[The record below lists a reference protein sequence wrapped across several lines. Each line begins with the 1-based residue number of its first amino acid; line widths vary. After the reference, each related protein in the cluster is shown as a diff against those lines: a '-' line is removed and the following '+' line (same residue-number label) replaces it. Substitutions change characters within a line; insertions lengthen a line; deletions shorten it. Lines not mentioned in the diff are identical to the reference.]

1 MSGFSSLNVG
11 SQALFAAQ
19 RALDVTGQNVSNVNT
34 EGYSRQRVQQ
44 TSRGGSV
51 TPALWSR
58 SDASAGGVDITGT
71 LRIRDSFLEARAH
84 QEHATY
90 AGLNA
95 LSGTYTDLESTFG
108 EPSATGLQAQMTSFW
123 NSWQDVA
130 NNPGDAGPSGLVLE
144 QAKTVAGTLNGF
156 ATQLSQQWAA
166 TRDALQSTVTDVNSL
181 TAEVARLNG
190 AIRSATLNGGAPN
203 ELSDQRDVLVMRIAE
218 VTGAVATP
226 GDNGVVD
233 LIMGGRALVSG
244 GRSDQLQVGGPTS
257 YPAALA
263 TVSITWAAGQPATV
277 ANGILEGQ
285 LTALNAT
292 IPGAMA
298 DLDVVAANL
307 AETVNRQQ
315 GLGYDRSG
323 NPGEDIF
330 TPGTATVPV
339 TAANLTVVMTDPAG
353 VAASSDIS
361 PVFNGSNAI
370 AMSAHASDAT
380 GPDAQ
385 YRDMMVRL
393 GVQAQSN
400 QRRTEA
406 QYAVTGRVDDAR
418 ESVSGVS
425 IDEEMTNMVMFQ
437 HAYSAAAQYI
447 TTINATLDTLINMT
461 R

>member
-1 MSGFSSLNVG
+1 MSGFSALNVG

-51 TPALWSR
+51 TPAMWSR

-71 LRIRDSFLEARAH
+71 LRIRDGFLEARAH

-108 EPSATGLQAQMTSFW
+108 EPSKTGLQAQMTSFW

-130 NNPGDAGPSGLVLE
+130 NNPGDAGPTGLVLE
-144 QAKTVAGTLNGF
+144 QAKTVAGTFNGF

-166 TRDALQSTVTDVNSL
+166 TRDEVQSTVADVNSL

-190 AIRSATLNGGAPN
+190 AIRSATLSGGAPN

-233 LIMGGRALVSG
+233 LTMGGRTLVSG
-244 GRSDQLQVGGPTS
+244 DRSDQLQAEGPTS

-277 ANGILEGQ
+277 ANGILQGQ

-298 DLDVVAANL
+298 DLDKVAAKL
-307 AETVNRQQ
+307 AETVNDQQ
-315 GLGYDRSG
+315 ASGFDRVGIAGAAIFSG
-323 NPGEDIF
+323 
-330 TPGTATVPV
+330 T
-339 TAANLTVVMTDPAG
+339 TAATLAVVMTNPAG
-353 VAASSDIS
+353 LAPSSEKP
-361 PVFNGSNAI
+361 PVFNGNNAI

-406 QYAVTGRVDDAR
+406 QYAVAGRVDDAR
-418 ESVSGVS
+418 ESVAGVS
-425 IDEEMTNMVMFQ
+425 LDEEMTNMVMFQ